1 MVAKFREEMVAQL
14 SEGMKREEMVSK
26 LHEVMVHQLSEE
38 LELN

>member
-1 MVAKFREEMVAQL
+1 MGAKFREEMVPQL

>member
-1 MVAKFREEMVAQL
+1 MGAKFREEMVAQL

-26 LHEVMVHQLSEE
+26 FHEVMVHQLSEE